1 MTPAE
6 IVISLVGLVGG
17 YWVVSAFLN
26 PSKPSPQN
34 PQDEAP
40 GPEPAA
46 AVKFKDPSRVDA
58 SNWHQILEVAADAD
72 VDAIAAAYRRKISQY
87 HPDKVAQ
94 MGEEIRAVAA
104 SKSQQINT
112 AYDIGMKLRRAT

>member
-34 PQDEAP
+34 PQDEVRR
-40 GPEPAA
+40 PEPAA
-46 AVKFKDPSRVDA
+46 AEKSTDPSRVDA
-58 SNWHQILEVAADAD
+58 TNWHQILEVPADAD
-72 VDAIAAAYRRKISQY
+72 ADAIASAYRRKISQY

-104 SKSQQINT
+104 AKSQQINS
-112 AYDIGMKLRRAT
+112 AYDIGMKLRRRG

>member
-6 IVISLVGLVGG
+6 IVISVVGLVGG

-26 PSKPSPQN
+26 PSKPSAQN
-34 PQDEAP
+34 PQEDAVKAES
-40 GPEPAA
+40 AA
-46 AVKFKDPSRVDA
+46 AASSRDPSRVDA
-58 SNWHQILEVAADAD
+58 TNWHQILEVSADAD
-72 VDAIAAAYRRKISQY
+72 AAAIAAAYRRKISQY

-104 SKSQQINT
+104 AKSQQINT
-112 AYDIGMKLRRAT
+112 AYDIGMKLRRSV

>member
-1 MTPAE
+1 MSPAE

-26 PSKPSPQN
+26 PSKPPPQN
-34 PQDEAP
+34 PPDETAVP
-40 GPEPAA
+40 GPRPAGP
-46 AVKFKDPSRVDA
+46 FKDPSRVDA
-58 SNWHQILEVAADAD
+58 TNWHQILEVPADANA
-72 VDAIAAAYRRKISQY
+72 DAIATAYRRKISQY

-104 SKSQQINT
+104 AKSQQINT
-112 AYDIGMKLRRAT
+112 AYDIGMKLRRGA

>member
-6 IVISLVGLVGG
+6 IVISVVGVVGG

-26 PSKPSPQN
+26 PSKPAPQS
-34 PQDEAP
+34 PQDEAVRP
-40 GPEPAA
+40 QPSPAQA
-46 AVKFKDPSRVDA
+46 FKDPSRVDA
-58 SNWHQILEVAADAD
+58 TNWHEILEVAADAD
-72 VDAIAAAYRRKISQY
+72 AAAIAAAYRRKISQY

-112 AYDIGMKLRRAT
+112 AYDIGMKLRRSN